1 MDNLVK
7 RYDAAKE
14 ELLDRFRVIVG
25 LIRDVCPCEFH
36 DTQFTDNE
44 IEIYGWGDYITFNAS
59 SPAAY
64 EDFDYTASLDV
75 PVRFFS
81 TGVADSEVVGYY
93 RNLALEQERKW
104 HKEELIN
111 FLQEVRR
118 FGDTVPHELLAKAVG
133 ATTYNEIVAAV
144 EQYLE
149 DGHEQGVQI

>member
-44 IEIYGWGDYITFNAS
+44 IEIYVGEDYVVFHAE
-59 SPAAY
+59 SPVPY
-64 EDFDYTASLDV
+64 EDWDYTARLEVPTEFFCESLNKTSV
-75 PVRFFS
+75 I
-81 TGVADSEVVGYY
+81 EYY
-93 RNLALEQERKW
+93 QQIVEETQRQERK
-104 HKEELIN
+104 ENLIHA
-111 FLQEVRR
+111 LQTVRQC
-118 FGDTVPHELLAKAVG
+118 GVTAPHELLARAEG
-133 ATTYNEIVAAV
+133 ATTYKEIVAAV

-149 DGHEQGVQI
+149 DGYE